1 MNIII
6 RGKGNTGFT
15 RSILHKNHKIDK
27 QVVDYYHNNNYFTN
41 YKTINSKTS
50 DYQLG
55 EYGGSYH
62 KGFILRGIR
71 KEKEDA
77 SFGYNFDGVQI
88 GFLADVQA
96 NGKYD
101 AKLLLSY
108 EEIEMLLLTKTQL
121 HYIEINTKLENEKE
135 DLEYEIRKLEREVE
149 DLREKV
155 KKFDEIKEKMNE

>member
-6 RGKGNTGFT
+6 TGRGNTGIR
-15 RSILHKNHKIDK
+15 RSILHENYKKDK
-27 QVVDYYHNNNYFTN
+27 QVYGPENAFTN
-41 YKTINSKTS
+41 FKKIESKTVN
-50 DYQLG
+50 YNLG
-55 EYGGSYH
+55 KYGSSYS
-62 KGFILRGIR
+62 KGFIIRAVR
-71 KEKEDA
+71 KEKENK
-77 SFGYNFDGVQI
+77 SGGNFDGVQI